1 MSSGRASASNFVVQ
15 GSILA
20 MASILVRIIGM
31 IYRIPLTGIIGTEGN
46 GYYTSAYNIYT
57 LLLILSSF
65 SMPVA
70 ISRIVSENMVK
81 RQYANI
87 ERVLKAA
94 FIYATVI
101 GFIMFCILWFG
112 SGMIAEWL
120 QKPYCRFALQALAPT
135 VWIMAYLGILRGYF
149 QGSGT
154 MIPTAVSQIL
164 EQILNAVVSVLAAY
178 ILFSK
183 GETVNLVYS
192 DTEYSYAFG
201 AAGGAIG
208 TGAGALIAL
217 LFFLLLFSASRKYM
231 RRQVRRDQTGV
242 RQSYYE
248 IAAVLGVTMIPILIS
263 STVYNISSVLDD
275 YIFGNVM
282 NYLGRTQEIVRQW
295 GVFGEYHILFN
306 IPVALANALSS
317 SLIPSLTRAAAE
329 HNRRQ
334 MVSRIRYA
342 IRFTMLIAIPA
353 TTGLCILADPISRCL
368 FPGKD
373 VELLIRLTMVGAL
386 AVAFF
391 SLSTISNA
399 ILQGLGHMNLPLKHA
414 VISLILHVV
423 VLLIMLF
430 AGLGIY
436 AVVLSNIIFA
446 FSMCVLNQLAIQK
459 RIRYRQD
466 IKKTYLIPAVASLIM
481 SAAAYVLYIAL
492 NQSFPGIA
500 ESRIGLGLI
509 LGVVICAALIVYLAA
524 LILLRAFD
532 AEDLDQMPMGGRLK
546 RFVR

>member
-1 MSSGRASASNFVVQ
+1 MSSRRASNFVVQ

-20 MASILVRIIGM
+20 IASILVRIIGM
-31 IYRIPLTGIIGTEGN
+31 IYRVPLTGIIGTEGN

-81 RQYANI
+81 QQYANTD
-87 ERVLKAA
+87 RVLRAA
-94 FIYATVI
+94 FVYATVI
-101 GFIMFCILWFG
+101 GFVMFSALWFG
-112 SGMIAEWL
+112 AGAIADWL
-120 QKPYCRFALQALAPT
+120 QKPYCQFALKALAPT

-154 MIPTAVSQIL
+154 MVPTAVSQIL
-164 EQILNAVVSVLAAY
+164 EQILNAFVSVFAAY
-178 ILFSK
+178 LLFGR
-183 GETVNLVYS
+183 GETANLLYS
-192 DTEYSYAFG
+192 DTEYGYAFG

-208 TGAGALIAL
+208 TGAGALTAL
-217 LFFLLLFSASRKYM
+217 VFFLFLFAAQHKYM
-231 RRQVRRDQTGV
+231 KRRVRRDQTGV
-242 RQSYYE
+242 VQSYGE
-248 IAAVLGVTMIPILIS
+248 IAMLLGATMIPILIS

-275 YIFGNVM
+275 YIFSNLM
-282 NYLGRTQEIVRQW
+282 NYLGQAQQLVSQW

-317 SLIPSLTRAAAE
+317 SLIPSLTRAVAE

-353 TTGLCILADPISRCL
+353 TVGLCVLADPISRLL

-373 VELLIRLTMVGAL
+373 VALLIRLTMVGAL

-399 ILQGLGHMNLPLKHA
+399 ILQGLGHMDIPLKNA
-414 VISLILHVV
+414 LVSLVIHIGCLIAL
-423 VLLIMLF
+423 MF
-430 AGLGIY
+430 TGMGIY

-446 FSMCVLNQLAIQK
+446 ICMSFLNQRAIQK
-459 RIRYRQD
+459 RIRYQQGIR
-466 IKKTYLIPAVASLIM
+466 KTYVLPTAASLVMGGCAYGVYRLVMMILP
-481 SAAAYVLYIAL
+481 AAFAQGRL
-492 NQSFPGIA
+492 
-500 ESRIGLGLI
+500 GLGFALMLAI
-509 LGVVICAALIVYLAA
+509 IAALVVYLLV
-524 LILLRAFD
+524 LILLKAFD
-532 AEDLDQMPMGGRLK
+532 REDLDNMPMGGRLK

>member
-1 MSSGRASASNFVVQ
+1 MSSRRASNFVVQ

-20 MASILVRIIGM
+20 IASILVRIIGM
-31 IYRIPLTGIIGTEGN
+31 IYRVPLTGIIGTEGN

-81 RQYANI
+81 QQYANTD
-87 ERVLKAA
+87 RVLRAA
-94 FIYATVI
+94 FAYATVI
-101 GFIMFCILWFG
+101 GFVMFSALWFG
-112 SGMIAEWL
+112 AGAIADWL
-120 QKPYCRFALQALAPT
+120 QKPYCQFALKALAPT

-154 MIPTAVSQIL
+154 MVPTAVSQIL
-164 EQILNAVVSVLAAY
+164 EQILNAFVSVFAAY
-178 ILFSK
+178 LLFGR
-183 GETVNLVYS
+183 GETANLLYS
-192 DTEYSYAFG
+192 DTEYGYAFG

-208 TGAGALIAL
+208 TGAGALTAL
-217 LFFLLLFSASRKYM
+217 VFFLFLFAAQHKYM
-231 RRQVRRDQTGV
+231 KRRVRRDQTGV
-242 RQSYYE
+242 VQSYGE
-248 IAAVLGVTMIPILIS
+248 IAMLLGATMIPILIS

-275 YIFGNVM
+275 YIFSNLM
-282 NYLGRTQEIVRQW
+282 NYLGQAQQLVSQW

-317 SLIPSLTRAAAE
+317 SLIPSLTRAVAE

-353 TTGLCILADPISRCL
+353 TVGLCVLADPISRLL

-373 VELLIRLTMVGAL
+373 VALLIRLTMVGAL

-399 ILQGLGHMNLPLKHA
+399 ILQGLGHMDIPLKNA
-414 VISLILHVV
+414 LVSLVIHIGCLIAL
-423 VLLIMLF
+423 MF
-430 AGLGIY
+430 TGMGIY

-446 FSMCVLNQLAIQK
+446 ICMSFLNQRAIQK
-459 RIRYRQD
+459 RIRYQQGIR
-466 IKKTYLIPAVASLIM
+466 KTYVLPTAASLVMGGCAYGVYRLVMMILP
-481 SAAAYVLYIAL
+481 AAFAQGRL
-492 NQSFPGIA
+492 
-500 ESRIGLGLI
+500 GLGFALMLAI
-509 LGVVICAALIVYLAA
+509 IAALVVYLLV
-524 LILLRAFD
+524 LILLKAFD
-532 AEDLDQMPMGGRLK
+532 REDLDNMPMGGRLK